1 MDFPVTSSSKP
12 FGEGG
17 SGMSQ
22 DRASDVGFCVV
33 DSNADLIAE
42 TIVRRL
48 RETAI
53 EMERSV
59 NRLHRGRQSFALNEV
74 AQLDLERTIRRLTY
88 MTDTLRGVQAAQKRE
103 VYLEAAE

>member
-1 MDFPVTSSSKP
+1 MEFRVTNSSKP
-12 FGEGG
+12 FADEG

-42 TIVRRL
+42 TMVRRL

-88 MTDTLRGVQAAQKRE
+88 MADTLRGVQAAQKRE